1 MAFILTADKA
11 VVEAKIEWRL
21 VMVDE
26 ALLDIKY
33 PEIPLSID
41 DIYVVTVDGDRF
53 DLLANRYYGDV
64 SLYWIIS
71 AANSN
76 LPQNS
81 LFPPPGTQIRIP
93 TDVSAIL
100 AAYDKLN
107 N

>member
-1 MAFILTADKA
+1 MNRYRNT
-11 VVEAKIEWRL
+11 KIINQPGTNIKYYR
-21 VMVDE
+21 DT
-26 ALLDIKY
+26 KY
-33 PEIPLSID
+33 PEVPLSTN
-41 DIYVVTVDGDRF
+41 DIYVITVDGDRF

-71 AANSN
+71 IANSN
-76 LPQNS
+76 LSQNS